1 MYKRQRADGGMGFV
15 RSTGEPC
22 MYRWEDGDEW
32 AIIGLACDNAI
43 HLESSDAVHA
53 DVLARLQAKY
63 EWVDEGL
70 VSEGTPWV
78 IFEKRGHVTAGS
90 RERGQGGGRR

>member
-1 MYKRQRADGGMGFV
+1 MW
-15 RSTGEPC
+15 PNN
-22 MYRWEDGDEW
+22 GDEW

-43 HLESSDAVHA
+43 HLESSDAGHA

-70 VSEGTPWV
+70 
-78 IFEKRGHVTAGS
+78 I
-90 RERGQGGGRR
+90 GGVPKI